1 MQEEFSC
8 QVMQRIGQSC
18 TYRVYVVR
26 CGDTQNR
33 VPSEPV
39 EVHVPGMIASYPAFP
54 IPIFHTA
61 CDKNL
66 GGWKCWVRG
75 YSCALSLLVGYINT
89 ACPYIVYVEGKAS

>member
-8 QVMQRIGQSC
+8 QVVQGIGQSC
-18 TYRVYVVR
+18 NYTVYAVR

-39 EVHVPGMIASYPAFP
+39 EVHVPGMIASYPVFP

-61 CDKNL
+61 SDKIWGVGNA
-66 GGWKCWVRG
+66 G
-75 YSCALSLLVGYINT
+75 YEATLSLLVGYTNT
-89 ACPYIVYVEGKAS
+89 ACPYIVYIEGKAS